1 MRENISSDIL
11 DVKIKQKELVNK
23 SDIDKRLININKITS
38 NKTKHI
44 EPEEELTN
52 LTKKLHKHQKRI
64 QCFVW

>member
-1 MRENISSDIL
+1 M
-11 DVKIKQKELVNK
+11 KIKQKELVNK
-23 SDIDKRLININKITS
+23 SDSDKRLININKITS

-44 EPEEELTN
+44 DAEEELTN